1 MALTRII
8 GLPGSAPALRSGRA
22 RQKRAAAM
30 DIARPRIVLILTLQ
44 TCGLVLLF
52 IAQAL
57 GGWSLSLCLLLTAL
71 LLWGPWF
78 IPERAVPAG
87 ALAVLPDVAELTRE
101 LSQGTS
107 RNALSA
113 AGVSFSV
120 QRLVEKLES
129 QVVAAEQIVGS
140 AEVMIHTERATSN
153 LARQAK
159 EAATLARAGSDAGRS
174 ELQTAIDCMRQ
185 LSQRASAS
193 RALIETLSARSED
206 IQRVTQVIQSIA
218 SQTNLL
224 ALNAAIEAARAG
236 EHGRGFAVVAEEV
249 RGLAGRTA
257 EATDEVGQMIEVIQ
271 RQTGEVVEQIRQLTD
286 DLGLGVNQVESTGR
300 QLQDIAGLAA
310 TVETQITEIAEGA
323 EINRN
328 QLDSLFAA
336 VEQVRGDLRVS
347 DEQTHRLADAA
358 VQLETQ
364 AEMISERLAEV
375 ALDDYHQRIY
385 DLARAG
391 AQAIGARF
399 ETDIDTGRIGQDDL
413 FDRDYQPLPG
423 TRPQKFRTR
432 FDRYTDEVL
441 PRIQEDLL
449 QRHEGLVFAIA
460 CTAEGYVPT
469 HNQAFSHPP
478 SGDLQVDM
486 LKSRSKRLFNDRTGV
501 RCGSH
506 NQPMLLQ
513 TYCRDTGELMHDLSV
528 PIYVRGRQWGG
539 LRLGYRPEA

>member
-1 MALTRII
+1 
-8 GLPGSAPALRSGRA
+8 
-22 RQKRAAAM
+22 M
-30 DIARPRIVLILTLQ
+30 DTARPRIVLTLSLQ

-57 GGWSLSLCLLLTAL
+57 GGWPLPLCLLLGAA

-78 IPERAVPAG
+78 LVWRSAPAG
-87 ALAVLPDVAELTRE
+87 ELALLPDIAELTRE
-101 LSQGTS
+101 LSRGTS

-113 AGVSFSV
+113 AGVSYSV

-129 QVVAAEQIVGS
+129 QLVAAEQIVGS

-159 EAATLARAGSDAGRS
+159 DAATQARVGSDAGRG
-174 ELQTAIDCMRQ
+174 ELHTAIDYMHQ
-185 LSQRASAS
+185 LSDRANAS
-193 RALIETLSARSED
+193 RALIETLNQRSED

-257 EATDEVGQMIEVIQ
+257 EATGEVGQMIEEIQ
-271 RQTGEVVEQIRQLTD
+271 RQTGEVVEQIRQLAD
-286 DLGLGVNQVESTGR
+286 DLVQGVGQVEGTGR
-300 QLQDIAGLAA
+300 QLQDIAVLAA
-310 TVETQITEIAEGA
+310 TVEAQITEIAEGA
-323 EINRN
+323 EINRS

-347 DEQTHRLADAA
+347 DEQTHRLAEAA
-358 VQLETQ
+358 MQLETQ
-364 AEMISERLAEV
+364 AETVSERLAQV
-375 ALDDYHQRIY
+375 ALDDYHQRAY
-385 DLARAG
+385 DLAREG
-391 AQAIGARF
+391 AQAIAARF
-399 ETDIDTGRIGQDDL
+399 EADIENGRITAEEL
-413 FDRDYQPLPG
+413 FDRIYQPLPG
-423 TRPQKFRTR
+423 THPQKYCTR

-469 HNQAFSHPP
+469 HNQAFSHAPT
-478 SGDLQVDM
+478 GDAQVDV
-486 LKSRSKRLFNDRTGV
+486 LKSRSKRLFNDRTGL

-506 NQPMLLQ
+506 AQPMLLQ

-528 PIYVRGRQWGG
+528 PIFIDGRQWGG
-539 LRLGYRPEA
+539 LRLGYRPED

>member
-1 MALTRII
+1 MVYFLHDWFHSDFLNSFDVAQPLGDAIGTVII
-8 GLPGSAPALRSGRA
+8 VVVAYLAQRLVSIAFYRDMMFGLA
-22 RQKRAAAM
+22 RNQEVFAS
-30 DIARPRIVLILTLQ
+30 TN
-44 TCGLVLLF
+44 TNY
-52 IAQAL
+52 QAVAEEVAEEL
-57 GGWSLSLCLLLTAL
+57 A
-71 LLWGPWF
+71 
-78 IPERAVPAG
+78 AVPAFNEVLQG
-87 ALAVLPDVAELTRE
+87 QLHSVIQATEEAAYQITERLQAVDGVVTHLNEFVSTSSTESSQMVNESESRIADNQKLIVEMGLYIENRIQEAQTDQQRVA
-101 LSQGTS
+101 
-107 RNALSA
+107 
-113 AGVSFSV
+113 
-120 QRLVEKLES
+120 
-129 QVVAAEQIVGS
+129 QVVAE
-140 AEVMIHTERATSN
+140 
-153 LARQAK
+153 
-159 EAATLARAGSDAGRS
+159 
-174 ELQTAIDCMRQ
+174 
-185 LSQRASAS
+185 
-193 RALIETLSARSED
+193 ARSLESLTKL
-206 IQRVTQVIQSIA
+206 IKGIA

-257 EATDEVGQMIEVIQ
+257 EATDEVGQMIEDIQ

-539 LRLGYRPEA
+539 LRLGYRPEV

>member
-1 MALTRII
+1 M
-8 GLPGSAPALRSGRA
+8 
-22 RQKRAAAM
+22 
-30 DIARPRIVLILTLQ
+30 
-44 TCGLVLLF
+44 
-52 IAQAL
+52 
-57 GGWSLSLCLLLTAL
+57 
-71 LLWGPWF
+71 
-78 IPERAVPAG
+78 
-87 ALAVLPDVAELTRE
+87 
-101 LSQGTS
+101 
-107 RNALSA
+107 
-113 AGVSFSV
+113 
-120 QRLVEKLES
+120 
-129 QVVAAEQIVGS
+129 
-140 AEVMIHTERATSN
+140 
-153 LARQAK
+153 
-159 EAATLARAGSDAGRS
+159 
-174 ELQTAIDCMRQ
+174 
-185 LSQRASAS
+185 
-193 RALIETLSARSED
+193 
-206 IQRVTQVIQSIA
+206 
-218 SQTNLL
+218 
-224 ALNAAIEAARAG
+224 
-236 EHGRGFAVVAEEV
+236 VAEEV

-257 EATDEVGQMIEVIQ
+257 EATDEVGQMVEDIQ

-286 DLGLGVNQVESTGR
+286 ELGLGVSQVESTGR

-336 VEQVRGDLRVS
+336 VEQVRGDLRAS

-358 VQLETQ
+358 MQLESQ
-364 AEMISERLAEV
+364 AETISERLAEV
-375 ALDDYHQRIY
+375 ALDDYHQRAY

-391 AQAIGARF
+391 AQAIGAKF
-399 ETDIDTGRIGQDDL
+399 EADVESGRIGFDDL
-413 FDRDYQPLPG
+413 FDRDYQPMPG
-423 TRPQKFRTR
+423 TRPQKYRTR

>member
-1 MALTRII
+1 
-8 GLPGSAPALRSGRA
+8 
-22 RQKRAAAM
+22 M

-57 GGWSLSLCLLLTAL
+57 GGWPLSLCLLLAAAL
-71 LLWGPWF
+71 LWVPWF
-78 IPERAVPAG
+78 IRRGTAPAS

-101 LSQGTS
+101 LSRGTS

-113 AGVSFSV
+113 AGVSYSV
-120 QRLVEKLES
+120 QRLAEKLES
-129 QVVAAEQIVGS
+129 QLVAAEQIVGS

-153 LARQAK
+153 LARQAMD
-159 EAATLARAGSDAGRS
+159 AATRARAGSDLGRG
-174 ELQTAIDCMRQ
+174 ELQSAIDCMHQ
-185 LSQRASAS
+185 LSERANAS
-193 RALIETLSARSED
+193 RALIETLNARSEE
-206 IQRVTQVIQSIA
+206 IARVTQVIQSIA

-257 EATDEVGQMIEVIQ
+257 EATDEVGQMVEDIQ
-271 RQTGEVVEQIRQLTD
+271 RQTSEVVEQIRQLAD
-286 DLGLGVNQVESTGR
+286 DLVQGVGQVEGTGR

-323 EINRN
+323 EINRS

-347 DEQTHRLADAA
+347 DEQTHRLAEAA
-358 VQLETQ
+358 LQLETQ
-364 AEMISERLAEV
+364 AETVSERLAQV
-375 ALDDYHQRIY
+375 ALDDYHQRAY
-385 DLARAG
+385 DLAREG

-399 ETDIDTGRIGQDDL
+399 EADLDAGRVTLGDL
-413 FDRDYQPLPG
+413 FDRNYQPLPG
-423 TRPQKFRTR
+423 TRPQKYRTR

-469 HNQAFSHPP
+469 HNQAFNHPP
-478 SGDLQVDM
+478 SGDVQVDM
-486 LKSRSKRLFNDRTGV
+486 LKSRSKRMFNDRTGL

-506 NQPMLLQ
+506 SQPMLLQ

-528 PIYVRGRQWGG
+528 PIVVGGRQWGG